1 MMNKNGL
8 LIVVSAPSG
17 CGKDTIVNKVL
28 ENLGDEA
35 IVSVSMTTRQMR
47 PGEKEGVNYYYVS
60 QQEFQNHIDNGDMLE
75 YACYGNNFYGTP
87 IAPVKKQLAQGKIVF
102 LIIEVEGGKNV
113 KSIFPDAKKIFII
126 PPSMEEL
133 ESRLRS
139 RGTDSEESIKKR
151 LFIAKTELQR
161 AHEYDFIVEN
171 NVLEDA
177 VNDIMSIIRASRLE
191 ISNMKNKLRE
201 VMKNA

>member
-47 PGEKEGVNYYYVS
+47 PGEKEGVNYYFVS

-133 ESRLRS
+133 ESRLRF